1 MKIVGIGETVF
12 DIVFKDGKPQAA
24 VPGGSVFNAI
34 ISLGRTAG
42 TAASGAAASGAAASG
57 SAAGGSAAGGTVA
70 SSTAASSTA
79 AGCAAPR
86 VIMATQMGKDNAS
99 EIIIDFM
106 QRNNVETTHAICVEG
121 RQSTISLAMLDSRN
135 DARYEFFRDSA
146 MPKFQTP
153 DIEFEPGDI
162 LLFGSFFA
170 ISPAT
175 RLQVKELVARARS
188 QGAIIYYD
196 INFRKGPHGNSPH
209 IKDYI
214 EENCALSTIVRGS
227 SEDIGNIYGECTA
240 EEAYRDHISSL
251 CSNFICTKGA
261 DSTEVFSLGFHAIY
275 PVHKIETLSTIGA
288 GDNFNAGVVYTLS
301 QLPALAAL
309 SAPCAAA
316 AASAATSACGA
327 TPAAG
332 ATHVSGATPAAGATH
347 ATGATPACSVI
358 PAALTLGK
366 EEWDKIVTTA
376 HLFSAEVCQS
386 YENYVPEDFLKRCN
400 F

>member
-42 TAASGAAASGAAASG
+42 AAASASVAGASVAGA
-57 SAAGGSAAGGTVA
+57 SAAGVSASGGTV
-70 SSTAASSTA
+70 ASSTA

-99 EIIIDFM
+99 EIIIGFM
-106 QRNNVETTHAICVEG
+106 RRNNVETTHAICVEG

-175 RLQVKELVARARS
+175 RLQVRELVARARS

-240 EEAYRDHISSL
+240 AEAYRDHISSL

-261 DSTEVFSLGFHAIY
+261 DSTEVFSPGLHAIY
-275 PVHKIETLSTIGA
+275 PVHKIKTLSTIGA

-309 SAPCAAA
+309 SAPCSAPVATL
-316 AASAATSACGA
+316 AS
-327 TPAAG
+327 
-332 ATHVSGATPAAGATH
+332 
-347 ATGATPACSVI
+347 GATPACSVI

-386 YENYVPEDFLKRCN
+386 YENYVPEDFLKRYN

>member
-42 TAASGAAASGAAASG
+42 TDASG
-57 SAAGGSAAGGTVA
+57 SAAGGSAAGAFLAGVSASGGTVA
-70 SSTAASSTA
+70 SSTAAR
-79 AGCAAPR
+79 CAAPR

-162 LLFGSFFA
+162 LLFGSFFS

-175 RLQVKELVARARS
+175 RLQVRELVARARS

-209 IKDYI
+209 IKEYI

-240 EEAYRDHISSL
+240 AEAYRDHISSL

-261 DSTEVFSLGFHAIY
+261 DSTEVFSPGFHAIY

-309 SAPCAAA
+309 
-316 AASAATSACGA
+316 
-327 TPAAG
+327 
-332 ATHVSGATPAAGATH
+332 
-347 ATGATPACSVI
+347 
-358 PAALTLGK
+358 TLGR

-386 YENYVPEDFLKRCN
+386 YENYVPEDFLKRYN
-400 F
+400 L

>member
-42 TAASGAAASGAAASG
+42 TAASGSAASG
-57 SAAGGSAAGGTVA
+57 SAAGASLAGVSASGGTVA
-70 SSTAASSTA
+70 SSTAAR
-79 AGCAAPR
+79 CAAPR

-135 DARYEFFRDSA
+135 DASYEFFRDSA

-175 RLQVKELVARARS
+175 RLQVRELVARARS

-209 IKDYI
+209 IKEYI

-240 EEAYRDHISSL
+240 AEAYRDHISSL

-261 DSTEVFSLGFHAIY
+261 DSTEVFSPGLHAIY

-309 SAPCAAA
+309 
-316 AASAATSACGA
+316 
-327 TPAAG
+327 
-332 ATHVSGATPAAGATH
+332 
-347 ATGATPACSVI
+347 
-358 PAALTLGK
+358 TLGK
-366 EEWDKIVTTA
+366 EEWNKIVTTA

-400 F
+400 L

>member
-42 TAASGAAASGAAASG
+42 AAASA
-57 SAAGGSAAGGTVA
+57 SAAGASVTGVSASGGTVA

-99 EIIIDFM
+99 EIITGFM
-106 QRNNVETTHAICVEG
+106 RRNNVETTHAICVEG

-240 EEAYRDHISSL
+240 AEAYRDHISFL

-261 DSTEVFSLGFHAIY
+261 DSTEVFSPGFHAIY

-316 AASAATSACGA
+316 ASAASVATSACGA
-327 TPAAG
+327 TP
-332 ATHVSGATPAAGATH
+332 SAGATH
-347 ATGATPACSVI
+347 ASGAT

-386 YENYVPEDFLKRCN
+386 YENYVPEDFLKRYN

>member
-42 TAASGAAASGAAASG
+42 AAASASVAGAF
-57 SAAGGSAAGGTVA
+57 AAGVL
-70 SSTAASSTA
+70 
-79 AGCAAPR
+79 
-86 VIMATQMGKDNAS
+86 GKDNAS

-175 RLQVKELVARARS
+175 RLQVRELVARARS

-209 IKDYI
+209 IKEYI

-240 EEAYRDHISSL
+240 AEAYRDHISSL

-261 DSTEVFSLGFHAIY
+261 DSTEVFSPGFHAIY

-301 QLPALAAL
+301 QLLAL
-309 SAPCAAA
+309 
-316 AASAATSACGA
+316 
-327 TPAAG
+327 
-332 ATHVSGATPAAGATH
+332 
-347 ATGATPACSVI
+347 
-358 PAALTLGK
+358 AALTLGR

-386 YENYVPEDFLKRCN
+386 YENYVPEDFLKRYN

>member
-42 TAASGAAASGAAASG
+42 AAAAS
-57 SAAGGSAAGGTVA
+57 T
-70 SSTAASSTA
+70 
-79 AGCAAPR
+79 APR
-86 VIMATQMGKDNAS
+86 VIMATQMGKDNVA
-99 EIIIDFM
+99 EIITGFM
-106 QRNNVETTHAICVEG
+106 RRNNVEITHAICVEG

-209 IKDYI
+209 IKEYI
-214 EENCALSTIVRGS
+214 EENCVLSTIVRGS

-240 EEAYRDHISSL
+240 AEAYRDHISSL

-261 DSTEVFSLGFHAIY
+261 DSTEVFSPGFYAIY

-301 QLPALAAL
+301 QLPAC
-309 SAPCAAA
+309 SA
-316 AASAATSACGA
+316 T
-327 TPAAG
+327 
-332 ATHVSGATPAAGATH
+332 
-347 ATGATPACSVI
+347 

-386 YENYVPEDFLKRCN
+386 YENYVPEDFLKRYN

>member
-42 TAASGAAASGAAASG
+42 TAASG
-57 SAAGGSAAGGTVA
+57 SAAGASVAGVSASGGTVA
-70 SSTAASSTA
+70 SSTAAR
-79 AGCAAPR
+79 CAAPR

-209 IKDYI
+209 IKEYI

-261 DSTEVFSLGFHAIY
+261 DSTEVFSPGFHAIY

-301 QLPALAAL
+301 QLPV
-309 SAPCAAA
+309 
-316 AASAATSACGA
+316 CGA
-327 TPAAG
+327 T
-332 ATHVSGATPAAGATH
+332 
-347 ATGATPACSVI
+347 

-400 F
+400 L

>member
-42 TAASGAAASGAAASG
+42 AAASG
-57 SAAGGSAAGGTVA
+57 SAAGASASGGTIA

-79 AGCAAPR
+79 AGCVAPR
-86 VIMATQMGKDNAS
+86 VIMATQMGKDNVA
-99 EIIIDFM
+99 EIITGFM

-209 IKDYI
+209 IKEYI
-214 EENCALSTIVRGS
+214 EENCALSTVVRGS

-240 EEAYRDHISSL
+240 AEAYRDHISSL

-261 DSTEVFSLGFHAIY
+261 DSTEVFSPGLHAIY

-301 QLPALAAL
+301 QLPARSAL

-316 AASAATSACGA
+316 AASAASVATSACGA

-332 ATHVSGATPAAGATH
+332 ATHASGATPD
-347 ATGATPACSVI
+347 
-358 PAALTLGK
+358 ALILGK

-386 YENYVPEDFLKRCN
+386 YENYVPEDFLKRYN

>member
-42 TAASGAAASGAAASG
+42 TVASGAAASGAAASG
-57 SAAGGSAAGGTVA
+57 PAASGSAASGSAAAG
-70 SSTAASSTA
+70 TAAAST
-79 AGCAAPR
+79 APR
-86 VIMATQMGKDNAS
+86 VIMATQMGKDNVA
-99 EIIIDFM
+99 EIITGFM
-106 QRNNVETTHAICVEG
+106 RRNNVETTHAICVEG

-162 LLFGSFFA
+162 LPFGSFFA

-175 RLQVKELVARARS
+175 RLQVRELVARARS

-240 EEAYRDHISSL
+240 AEAYRDHISSL

-261 DSTEVFSLGFHAIY
+261 DSTEVFSPGFHAIY

-316 AASAATSACGA
+316 AASAAT
-327 TPAAG
+327 
-332 ATHVSGATPAAGATH
+332 
-347 ATGATPACSVI
+347 
-358 PAALTLGK
+358 
-366 EEWDKIVTTA
+366 
-376 HLFSAEVCQS
+376 
-386 YENYVPEDFLKRCN
+386 
-400 F
+400 

>member
-42 TAASGAAASGAAASG
+42 AAAAS
-57 SAAGGSAAGGTVA
+57 T
-70 SSTAASSTA
+70 
-79 AGCAAPR
+79 APR

-175 RLQVKELVARARS
+175 RLQVRELVARARS

-209 IKDYI
+209 IKEYI

-240 EEAYRDHISSL
+240 AEAYRDHISSL

-261 DSTEVFSLGFHAIY
+261 DSTEVFSPGFHAIY

-301 QLPALAAL
+301 QLLAL
-309 SAPCAAA
+309 
-316 AASAATSACGA
+316 
-327 TPAAG
+327 
-332 ATHVSGATPAAGATH
+332 
-347 ATGATPACSVI
+347 
-358 PAALTLGK
+358 AALTLGR

-386 YENYVPEDFLKRCN
+386 YENYVPEDFLKRYN

>member
-1 MKIVGIGETVF
+1 
-12 DIVFKDGKPQAA
+12 
-24 VPGGSVFNAI
+24 
-34 ISLGRTAG
+34 
-42 TAASGAAASGAAASG
+42 
-57 SAAGGSAAGGTVA
+57 
-70 SSTAASSTA
+70 
-79 AGCAAPR
+79 
-86 VIMATQMGKDNAS
+86 MATQMGKDNAS
-99 EIIIDFM
+99 EIITGFM
-106 QRNNVETTHAICVEG
+106 RRNNVETTHAICVEG

-153 DIEFEPGDI
+153 DIEFESGDI

-240 EEAYRDHISSL
+240 AEAYRDHISFL

-261 DSTEVFSLGFHAIY
+261 DSTEVFSPGFHAIY

-316 AASAATSACGA
+316 ASAASVATSACGA
-327 TPAAG
+327 TPSAG
-332 ATHVSGATPAAGATH
+332 ATHVSGATPD
-347 ATGATPACSVI
+347 
-358 PAALTLGK
+358 ALILGK

-386 YENYVPEDFLKRCN
+386 YENYVPEDFLKRYN

>member
-42 TAASGAAASGAAASG
+42 AAASG
-57 SAAGGSAAGGTVA
+57 SAAGASVAGVSASGGTVA

-79 AGCAAPR
+79 ARCAAPR
-86 VIMATQMGKDNAS
+86 VIMATQMGKDNVA
-99 EIIIDFM
+99 EIITGFM
-106 QRNNVETTHAICVEG
+106 RRNNVETTHAICVEG

-175 RLQVKELVARARS
+175 RLQVRELVARARS

-209 IKDYI
+209 IKEYI

-240 EEAYRDHISSL
+240 AEAYRDHISSL

-261 DSTEVFSLGFHAIY
+261 DSTEVFSPGFHAIY
-275 PVHKIETLSTIGA
+275 PVRKIETLSTIGA

-309 SAPCAAA
+309 SAPCAAS
-316 AASAATSACGA
+316 AASVATSACGA
-327 TPAAG
+327 TP
-332 ATHVSGATPAAGATH
+332 SAGATH
-347 ATGATPACSVI
+347 ASGATPACSVI

-400 F
+400 L

>member
-42 TAASGAAASGAAASG
+42 AAASA
-57 SAAGGSAAGGTVA
+57 SAAGASAAGVSASGGTV
-70 SSTAASSTA
+70 ASSTA

-175 RLQVKELVARARS
+175 RLQVRELVARARS

-209 IKDYI
+209 IKEYI

-240 EEAYRDHISSL
+240 AEAYRDHISFL

-261 DSTEVFSLGFHAIY
+261 DSTEVFSPGFHAIY

-301 QLPALAAL
+301 QLPA
-309 SAPCAAA
+309 
-316 AASAATSACGA
+316 CGA
-327 TPAAG
+327 T
-332 ATHVSGATPAAGATH
+332 
-347 ATGATPACSVI
+347 

-400 F
+400 L

>member
-42 TAASGAAASGAAASG
+42 AAAAS
-57 SAAGGSAAGGTVA
+57 T
-70 SSTAASSTA
+70 
-79 AGCAAPR
+79 APR
-86 VIMATQMGKDNAS
+86 VIMATQMGKDNVA
-99 EIIIDFM
+99 EIITGFM
-106 QRNNVETTHAICVEG
+106 RRNNVEITHAICVEG

-162 LLFGSFFA
+162 LLFGSFFS

-175 RLQVKELVARARS
+175 RLQVRELVARARS
-188 QGAIIYYD
+188 QGVIIYYD

-261 DSTEVFSLGFHAIY
+261 DSTEVFSPGFHATY
-275 PVHKIETLSTIGA
+275 PVRKIETLSTIGA

-309 SAPCAAA
+309 SAPCAAPVA
-316 AASAATSACGA
+316 TLAS
-327 TPAAG
+327 
-332 ATHVSGATPAAGATH
+332 
-347 ATGATPACSVI
+347 GATPACSVI

-386 YENYVPEDFLKRCN
+386 YENYVPEGFLKRYN
-400 F
+400 L

>member
-42 TAASGAAASGAAASG
+42 TDASG
-57 SAAGGSAAGGTVA
+57 SAAGGSAAGASLAGVSASGGTVA
-70 SSTAASSTA
+70 SSTAAR
-79 AGCAAPR
+79 CAAPR

-175 RLQVKELVARARS
+175 RLQVRELVARARS

-209 IKDYI
+209 IKEYI

-240 EEAYRDHISSL
+240 AEAYRDHISSL

-261 DSTEVFSLGFHAIY
+261 DSTEVFSPGFHAIY

-309 SAPCAAA
+309 SAPCAAPVA
-316 AASAATSACGA
+316 TLASGA

-332 ATHVSGATPAAGATH
+332 ATHVSGATPAARAIH
-347 ATGATPACSVI
+347 ASGATPDAGPTHASGAT

-366 EEWDKIVTTA
+366 EAWNKIVTTA

-386 YENYVPEDFLKRCN
+386 YENYVPEDFLKRYN
-400 F
+400 L

>member
-42 TAASGAAASGAAASG
+42 TAASGSAASG
-57 SAAGGSAAGGTVA
+57 SAAGASVAGVSASGGTVA
-70 SSTAASSTA
+70 SSTAAR
-79 AGCAAPR
+79 CAAPR

-106 QRNNVETTHAICVEG
+106 RRNNVETTHAICVEG

-175 RLQVKELVARARS
+175 RLQVRELVARARS

-196 INFRKGPHGNSPH
+196 INFRKGPHGDSPH
-209 IKDYI
+209 IKEYI
-214 EENCALSTIVRGS
+214 EENCSMSTIVRGS

-240 EEAYRDHISSL
+240 AETYRDHISSL

-261 DSTEVFSLGFHAIY
+261 DSTEVFSPGLHAIY

-309 SAPCAAA
+309 SARCAAYAASVATSPCAA
-316 AASAATSACGA
+316 T
-327 TPAAG
+327 
-332 ATHVSGATPAAGATH
+332 VATH
-347 ATGATPACSVI
+347 ASGATPACSVI

-386 YENYVPEDFLKRCN
+386 YENYVPEDFLKRYN

>member
-42 TAASGAAASGAAASG
+42 TAASGSAASG
-57 SAAGGSAAGGTVA
+57 SAAGASLAGVSASGGTV
-70 SSTAASSTA
+70 ASSTA

-175 RLQVKELVARARS
+175 RLQVRELVARARS

-209 IKDYI
+209 IKEYI

-240 EEAYRDHISSL
+240 AEAYRDHISSL

-261 DSTEVFSLGFHAIY
+261 DSTEVFSPGFHAIY
-275 PVHKIETLSTIGA
+275 PVRKIETLSTIGA

-309 SAPCAAA
+309 
-316 AASAATSACGA
+316 
-327 TPAAG
+327 
-332 ATHVSGATPAAGATH
+332 
-347 ATGATPACSVI
+347 
-358 PAALTLGK
+358 TLGR

-400 F
+400 L

>member
-42 TAASGAAASGAAASG
+42 AAASASVAGASTAGASDAG
-57 SAAGGSAAGGTVA
+57 VSASGGTV
-70 SSTAASSTA
+70 ASSTA

-162 LLFGSFFA
+162 LLFGSFFS

-261 DSTEVFSLGFHAIY
+261 DSTEVFSPGFHAIY

-309 SAPCAAA
+309 
-316 AASAATSACGA
+316 
-327 TPAAG
+327 
-332 ATHVSGATPAAGATH
+332 
-347 ATGATPACSVI
+347 
-358 PAALTLGK
+358 TLGK

-386 YENYVPEDFLKRCN
+386 YENYVPEDFLKRYN

>member
-1 MKIVGIGETVF
+1 
-12 DIVFKDGKPQAA
+12 
-24 VPGGSVFNAI
+24 
-34 ISLGRTAG
+34 
-42 TAASGAAASGAAASG
+42 
-57 SAAGGSAAGGTVA
+57 
-70 SSTAASSTA
+70 
-79 AGCAAPR
+79 
-86 VIMATQMGKDNAS
+86 MATQMGKDNVA
-99 EIIIDFM
+99 EIITGFM
-106 QRNNVETTHAICVEG
+106 RRNNVETTHAICVEG

-261 DSTEVFSLGFHAIY
+261 DSTEVFSPGLHATY
-275 PVHKIETLSTIGA
+275 PVRKIETLSTIGA

-301 QLPALAAL
+301 QLPA
-309 SAPCAAA
+309 C
-316 AASAATSACGA
+316 
-327 TPAAG
+327 
-332 ATHVSGATPAAGATH
+332 
-347 ATGATPACSVI
+347 
-358 PAALTLGK
+358 AALTLGK

-386 YENYVPEDFLKRCN
+386 YENYVPEDFLKRYN
-400 F
+400 L

>member
-42 TAASGAAASGAAASG
+42 AAAAS
-57 SAAGGSAAGGTVA
+57 T
-70 SSTAASSTA
+70 
-79 AGCAAPR
+79 APR
-86 VIMATQMGKDNAS
+86 VIMATQMGKDNVA

-146 MPKFQTP
+146 MPQFQTP

-175 RLQVKELVARARS
+175 SLQVRELVARARS
-188 QGAIIYYD
+188 QGVIIYYD

-261 DSTEVFSLGFHAIY
+261 DSTEVFSPGFHATY
-275 PVHKIETLSTIGA
+275 PVRKIETLSTIGA

-309 SAPCAAA
+309 SAPCAAPVA
-316 AASAATSACGA
+316 TLAS
-327 TPAAG
+327 
-332 ATHVSGATPAAGATH
+332 
-347 ATGATPACSVI
+347 GATPACSVI

-386 YENYVPEDFLKRCN
+386 YENYVPEDFLKRYN
-400 F
+400 L

>member
-42 TAASGAAASGAAASG
+42 AAASG
-57 SAAGGSAAGGTVA
+57 SAAGVSASGG
-70 SSTAASSTA
+70 TAASSTA
-79 AGCAAPR
+79 ARCAAPR
-86 VIMATQMGKDNAS
+86 VIMATQMGKDNVA
-99 EIIIDFM
+99 EIITGFM
-106 QRNNVETTHAICVEG
+106 RRNNVEITHAICVEG

-175 RLQVKELVARARS
+175 RLQVRELVARARS

-209 IKDYI
+209 IKEYI

-240 EEAYRDHISSL
+240 AEAYRDHISSL

-261 DSTEVFSLGFHAIY
+261 DSTEVFSPGLHAIY
-275 PVHKIETLSTIGA
+275 PVRKIETLSTIGA

-301 QLPALAAL
+301 QLPACTAL
-309 SAPCAAA
+309 SALCAAA
-316 AASAATSACGA
+316 ASVATSACGA

-332 ATHVSGATPAAGATH
+332 ATHASGATPTARAIH
-347 ATGATPACSVI
+347 ASGATPDAGPTHASGAT

-400 F
+400 L

>member
-42 TAASGAAASGAAASG
+42 TAASG
-57 SAAGGSAAGGTVA
+57 SAAGASAVGVSASGGTVA
-70 SSTAASSTA
+70 SSTT

-170 ISPAT
+170 TSPAT

-209 IKDYI
+209 IKEYI

-227 SEDIGNIYGECTA
+227 SEDIGNIYGGCTA
-240 EEAYRDHISSL
+240 AEAYRDHISSL

-261 DSTEVFSLGFHAIY
+261 DSTEVFSPGFHAIY

-309 SAPCAAA
+309 SAPCAAS
-316 AASAATSACGA
+316 AASVATSACGA

-332 ATHVSGATPAAGATH
+332 ATHASGATPTARAIH
-347 ATGATPACSVI
+347 ASGATPDAGPTHASGAT

-366 EEWDKIVTTA
+366 EAWNKIVTTA

-386 YENYVPEDFLKRCN
+386 YENYVPEDFLKRYN
-400 F
+400 L

>member
-42 TAASGAAASGAAASG
+42 TATSASVAGA
-57 SAAGGSAAGGTVA
+57 SAAGVSASGGTV
-70 SSTAASSTA
+70 ASSTA

-86 VIMATQMGKDNAS
+86 VIMATQMGKDNVA
-99 EIIIDFM
+99 EIITGFM
-106 QRNNVETTHAICVEG
+106 RRNNVETTHAICVEG

-240 EEAYRDHISSL
+240 AEAYRDHISSL

-261 DSTEVFSLGFHAIY
+261 DSTEVFSPGFHATY

-301 QLPALAAL
+301 QLPA
-309 SAPCAAA
+309 
-316 AASAATSACGA
+316 CGA
-327 TPAAG
+327 T
-332 ATHVSGATPAAGATH
+332 
-347 ATGATPACSVI
+347 

-386 YENYVPEDFLKRCN
+386 YENYVPEDFLKRYN
-400 F
+400 L

>member
-1 MKIVGIGETVF
+1 
-12 DIVFKDGKPQAA
+12 
-24 VPGGSVFNAI
+24 
-34 ISLGRTAG
+34 
-42 TAASGAAASGAAASG
+42 
-57 SAAGGSAAGGTVA
+57 
-70 SSTAASSTA
+70 
-79 AGCAAPR
+79 
-86 VIMATQMGKDNAS
+86 MATQMGKDNVA
-99 EIIIDFM
+99 EIITGFM
-106 QRNNVETTHAICVEG
+106 RRNNVETTHAICVEG

-175 RLQVKELVARARS
+175 RLQVRELVARARS

-209 IKDYI
+209 IKEYI

-240 EEAYRDHISSL
+240 AEAYRDHISSL

-261 DSTEVFSLGFHAIY
+261 DSTEVFSPGLHATY

-301 QLPALAAL
+301 QLPA
-309 SAPCAAA
+309 
-316 AASAATSACGA
+316 CGA
-327 TPAAG
+327 T
-332 ATHVSGATPAAGATH
+332 
-347 ATGATPACSVI
+347 

-386 YENYVPEDFLKRCN
+386 YENYVPEDFLKRYN
-400 F
+400 L

>member
-42 TAASGAAASGAAASG
+42 TAASG
-57 SAAGGSAAGGTVA
+57 SAAGVSASGGTVA

-175 RLQVKELVARARS
+175 RLQVRELVARARS

-209 IKDYI
+209 IKEYI

-240 EEAYRDHISSL
+240 AEAYRDHISSL

-261 DSTEVFSLGFHAIY
+261 DSTEVFSPGFHAIY

-316 AASAATSACGA
+316 AASVATSACGA

-332 ATHVSGATPAAGATH
+332 ATHASGATPTARAIH
-347 ATGATPACSVI
+347 ASGATPDAGPTHASGAT

-386 YENYVPEDFLKRCN
+386 YENYVPEDFLKRYN
-400 F
+400 L

>member
-42 TAASGAAASGAAASG
+42 AAASA
-57 SAAGGSAAGGTVA
+57 SAAGASAAGVSASGGTV
-70 SSTAASSTA
+70 ASSTA

-86 VIMATQMGKDNAS
+86 VIMATQMGKDNVA
-99 EIIIDFM
+99 EIITGFM
-106 QRNNVETTHAICVEG
+106 RRNNVETTHAICVEG

-175 RLQVKELVARARS
+175 RLQVRELVARARS

-209 IKDYI
+209 IKEYI

-261 DSTEVFSLGFHAIY
+261 DSTEVFSPGFHAIY

-309 SAPCAAA
+309 
-316 AASAATSACGA
+316 
-327 TPAAG
+327 
-332 ATHVSGATPAAGATH
+332 
-347 ATGATPACSVI
+347 
-358 PAALTLGK
+358 TLGR

-386 YENYVPEDFLKRCN
+386 YENYVPEDFLKRYN
-400 F
+400 L

>member
-42 TAASGAAASGAAASG
+42 TAASG
-57 SAAGGSAAGGTVA
+57 SAAGASAAGVSASGGTV
-70 SSTAASSTA
+70 ASSTA

-175 RLQVKELVARARS
+175 RLQVRELVARARS

-209 IKDYI
+209 IKEYI

-240 EEAYRDHISSL
+240 AEAYRDHISSL

-261 DSTEVFSLGFHAIY
+261 DSTEVFSSGFHAIY

-309 SAPCAAA
+309 
-316 AASAATSACGA
+316 
-327 TPAAG
+327 
-332 ATHVSGATPAAGATH
+332 
-347 ATGATPACSVI
+347 
-358 PAALTLGK
+358 TLGR

-386 YENYVPEDFLKRCN
+386 YENYVPEDFLKRYN

>member
-42 TAASGAAASGAAASG
+42 TAASASVAGASTAGA
-57 SAAGGSAAGGTVA
+57 SAAGVSASGGTVA

-79 AGCAAPR
+79 ARCAAPR

-175 RLQVKELVARARS
+175 RLQVRELVARARS

-209 IKDYI
+209 IKEYI

-240 EEAYRDHISSL
+240 AEAYRDHISSL

-261 DSTEVFSLGFHAIY
+261 DSTEVFSPGFHAIY

-301 QLPALAAL
+301 QLPACSAL

-316 AASAATSACGA
+316 AASAASVATSACGA
-327 TPAAG
+327 TL
-332 ATHVSGATPAAGATH
+332 AAGATH
-347 ATGATPACSVI
+347 ASGATHAFGAT

-386 YENYVPEDFLKRCN
+386 YENYVPEDFLKRYN
-400 F
+400 L

>member
-42 TAASGAAASGAAASG
+42 TAASG
-57 SAAGGSAAGGTVA
+57 SAAGVSASGGTVA

-175 RLQVKELVARARS
+175 RLQVRELVARARS

-209 IKDYI
+209 IKEYI

-261 DSTEVFSLGFHAIY
+261 DSTEVFSQGLHATY
-275 PVHKIETLSTIGA
+275 PVRKIETLSTIGA

-301 QLPALAAL
+301 QLPTL
-309 SAPCAAA
+309 
-316 AASAATSACGA
+316 
-327 TPAAG
+327 
-332 ATHVSGATPAAGATH
+332 
-347 ATGATPACSVI
+347 
-358 PAALTLGK
+358 AALTLGR

-386 YENYVPEDFLKRCN
+386 YENYVPEDFLKRYN
-400 F
+400 L

>member
-42 TAASGAAASGAAASG
+42 TAA
-57 SAAGGSAAGGTVA
+57 
-70 SSTAASSTA
+70 
-79 AGCAAPR
+79 GCAASR

-162 LLFGSFFA
+162 LLFGSFFS

-175 RLQVKELVARARS
+175 RLQVRELVARARS

-240 EEAYRDHISSL
+240 AEAYRDHISSL

-261 DSTEVFSLGFHAIY
+261 DSTEVFSPGLHAIY

-301 QLPALAAL
+301 QLLAL
-309 SAPCAAA
+309 
-316 AASAATSACGA
+316 
-327 TPAAG
+327 
-332 ATHVSGATPAAGATH
+332 
-347 ATGATPACSVI
+347 
-358 PAALTLGK
+358 AALTLGR

-386 YENYVPEDFLKRCN
+386 YENYVPEDFLKRYN
-400 F
+400 L

>member
-1 MKIVGIGETVF
+1 MKIVGIVETVF

-42 TAASGAAASGAAASG
+42 AAASASVASASVAGA
-57 SAAGGSAAGGTVA
+57 SAAGASAAGVSASGGNVA

-86 VIMATQMGKDNAS
+86 VIMATQMGKDNVA
-99 EIIIDFM
+99 EIITGFM
-106 QRNNVETTHAICVEG
+106 RRNNVEITHAICVEG

-240 EEAYRDHISSL
+240 AEAYRDHISFL

-261 DSTEVFSLGFHAIY
+261 DSTEVFSPGFHAIY

-316 AASAATSACGA
+316 ASAASVATSACGA
-327 TPAAG
+327 TP
-332 ATHVSGATPAAGATH
+332 SAGATH
-347 ATGATPACSVI
+347 ASGAT

-386 YENYVPEDFLKRCN
+386 YENYVPEDFLKRYN

>member
-42 TAASGAAASGAAASG
+42 TAASGSAASCSAASASVAG
-57 SAAGGSAAGGTVA
+57 VSASGGTVA

-79 AGCAAPR
+79 ARCAAPR

-106 QRNNVETTHAICVEG
+106 RRNNVETTHAICVEG

-175 RLQVKELVARARS
+175 RLQVRELVARARS

-301 QLPALAAL
+301 QLPA
-309 SAPCAAA
+309 
-316 AASAATSACGA
+316 CGA
-327 TPAAG
+327 T
-332 ATHVSGATPAAGATH
+332 
-347 ATGATPACSVI
+347 

>member
-42 TAASGAAASGAAASG
+42 TDASG
-57 SAAGGSAAGGTVA
+57 SAAGGSAAGAFLAGVSASGGTVA
-70 SSTAASSTA
+70 SSTAAR
-79 AGCAAPR
+79 CAAPR
-86 VIMATQMGKDNAS
+86 VIMATQMGKDNVA
-99 EIIIDFM
+99 EIITGFM
-106 QRNNVETTHAICVEG
+106 RRNNVETTHAICVEG

-175 RLQVKELVARARS
+175 RLQVRELVARARS

-261 DSTEVFSLGFHAIY
+261 DSTEVFSPGFHAIY

-316 AASAATSACGA
+316 AASVATSACGA
-327 TPAAG
+327 TP
-332 ATHVSGATPAAGATH
+332 SAGATH
-347 ATGATPACSVI
+347 ASGATPDAGPTHASGAT

-366 EEWDKIVTTA
+366 EAWNKIVTTA

-386 YENYVPEDFLKRCN
+386 YENYVPEDFLKRYN

>member
-42 TAASGAAASGAAASG
+42 TAASA
-57 SAAGGSAAGGTVA
+57 SAAGASAAGVSASGGTV
-70 SSTAASSTA
+70 ASSTA

-86 VIMATQMGKDNAS
+86 VIMATQMGKDNVA
-99 EIIIDFM
+99 EIITGFM
-106 QRNNVETTHAICVEG
+106 RRNNVETTHAICVEG

-175 RLQVKELVARARS
+175 RLQVRELVARARS

-209 IKDYI
+209 IKEYI

-240 EEAYRDHISSL
+240 AEAYRDHISSL

-261 DSTEVFSLGFHAIY
+261 DSTEVFSPGLHATY
-275 PVHKIETLSTIGA
+275 PVRKIETLSTIGA

-301 QLPALAAL
+301 QLLDCGAL

-316 AASAATSACGA
+316 AASAASVATSACGA

-332 ATHVSGATPAAGATH
+332 ATHASGATPAAGAIH
-347 ATGATPACSVI
+347 ASGATPD
-358 PAALTLGK
+358 ALTLGK

-400 F
+400 L

>member
-42 TAASGAAASGAAASG
+42 TAA
-57 SAAGGSAAGGTVA
+57 
-70 SSTAASSTA
+70 
-79 AGCAAPR
+79 GCAASR

-106 QRNNVETTHAICVEG
+106 RRNNVEITHAICVEG

-175 RLQVKELVARARS
+175 RLQVRELVARARS

-240 EEAYRDHISSL
+240 AEAYRDHISSL

-261 DSTEVFSLGFHAIY
+261 DSTEVFSPGLHAIY

-301 QLPALAAL
+301 QLLAL
-309 SAPCAAA
+309 
-316 AASAATSACGA
+316 
-327 TPAAG
+327 
-332 ATHVSGATPAAGATH
+332 
-347 ATGATPACSVI
+347 
-358 PAALTLGK
+358 AALTLGR

-386 YENYVPEDFLKRCN
+386 YENYVPEDFLKRYN
-400 F
+400 L

>member
-42 TAASGAAASGAAASG
+42 AAASG
-57 SAAGGSAAGGTVA
+57 SASGVSASGGTVA

-162 LLFGSFFA
+162 LLFGSFFS

-175 RLQVKELVARARS
+175 RLQVRELVARARS

-240 EEAYRDHISSL
+240 AEAYRDHISSL

-261 DSTEVFSLGFHAIY
+261 DSTEVFSPGLHATS

-301 QLPALAAL
+301 QLLALAAL
-309 SAPCAAA
+309 SAPCAAS
-316 AASAATSACGA
+316 AASVATSACGA
-327 TPAAG
+327 TPSAG

-347 ATGATPACSVI
+347 ASGATPACSVI

-386 YENYVPEDFLKRCN
+386 YENYVPEDFLKRYN
-400 F
+400 L